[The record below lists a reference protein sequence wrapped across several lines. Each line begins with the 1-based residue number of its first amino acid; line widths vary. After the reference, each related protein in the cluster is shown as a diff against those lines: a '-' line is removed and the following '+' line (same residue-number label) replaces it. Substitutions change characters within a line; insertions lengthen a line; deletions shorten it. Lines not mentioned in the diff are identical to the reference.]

1 MTNNKINFK
10 QERDFGELFNATFSF
25 ISQEFKRLATA
36 ILYFVVP
43 LLLLS
48 AIAMTIYMAKA
59 QEITQSFVP
68 GAKPDPLAVFSVM
81 GSLAGYI
88 GIAILISLLA
98 SSVLFSTVYGYIK
111 LYNSKG
117 SEGFSLGEVWIQ
129 VTQNFLRIFL
139 ALILMSIVIIIGA
152 VFCLLPGIYLSV
164 ALSIVLCIM
173 MFEGKSFGESFGR
186 SIKLI
191 NKSFWQ
197 TLGALFIVMVLVY
210 ILIILVSVPSMVFG
224 LKSLISNVKH
234 PGNPMMNFS
243 MTYIIVN
250 SITQLFSQIFI
261 TIPIILTAFIYYSVV
276 EKVEKPSLLEKIDQM
291 NENE

>member
-25 ISQEFKRLATA
+25 ISQEFRRLATA

-48 AIAMTIYMAKA
+48 AIAMTVYMAKA
-59 QEITQSFVP
+59 QEMTQSIVQ
-68 GAKPDPLAVFSVM
+68 GAKSDPFAIFSVM
-81 GSLAGYI
+81 GSLSGYI
-88 GIAILISLLA
+88 GISILTSLLA

-117 SEGFSLGEVWIQ
+117 SEGFSLGDVWIQ
-129 VTQNFLRIFL
+129 VTQHFLRIFL
-139 ALILMSIVIIIGA
+139 ALIVMSIVITIGA
-152 VFCLLPGIYLSV
+152 VFCLLPGIYLAV

-210 ILIILVSVPSMVFG
+210 ILMIMVSVPSMLFG
-224 LKSLISNVKH
+224 LKSLISNVQH
-234 PGNPMMNFS
+234 PENPTMNLS

-250 SITQLFSQIFI
+250 SVTHLFSQIFI
-261 TIPIILTAFIYYSVV
+261 AIPIILSAFIYYSVV